1 MEDESFDHP
10 EHDGLDDHNS
20 NTDDHGSSRAG
31 SKEALLPVTLRQVL
45 AATPVTSE
53 TTTPWNIGGRQVKK
67 ILVVATVI
75 EEHHKPEAH
84 TAWYKL
90 IDGTN
95 GKSVMAFRYMHDVL
109 ESALPL
115 PPFEGVVLI
124 PEHRYVCIS
133 GSLSAMRGGGTAIRV
148 DGFHVIQDYHEL
160 CTHRLQ
166 VMAAALTLQRGPPP
180 ATVLQNLSNAV
191 KYPSVQDPPQLVNRP
206 TSTQDPASQSQLPN
220 DPPPAPDARPNQS
233 SESSRPPH
241 GIEAGASKNTSYKF
255 ESSSFPKSP
264 TPERHSTPPRV
275 DKGKQRERAPRRFSM
290 EDPLSDLTPEQRT
303 ILLKI
308 MEGTNADTAAGL
320 NVVQLAVRLKT
331 EDGIEDINIIT
342 HGLDILVEKGH
353 IITDSEGLMYKAI
366 SKKTMNMY
374 PMDID

>member
-1 MEDESFDHP
+1 
-10 EHDGLDDHNS
+10 
-20 NTDDHGSSRAG
+20 
-31 SKEALLPVTLRQVL
+31 
-45 AATPVTSE
+45 
-53 TTTPWNIGGRQVKK
+53 
-67 ILVVATVI
+67 
-75 EEHHKPEAH
+75 
-84 TAWYKL
+84 
-90 IDGTN
+90 
-95 GKSVMAFRYMHDVL
+95 MHDVL

-115 PPFEGVVLI
+115 PPFEGAVLI

-148 DGFHVIQDYHEL
+148 DGFHVIKDYHEL

-166 VMAAALTLQRGPPP
+166 VMAAALTLQRGPPVSGLLRALLRHGTHGFQP

-206 TSTQDPASQSQLPN
+206 TSTQDSASQSQLPN
-220 DPPPAPDARPNQS
+220 DPPPAPKPAPEARPNQS
-233 SESSRPPH
+233 SQSSHPPH
-241 GIEAGASKNTSYKF
+241 GSEAGASKNTSYKF
-255 ESSSFPKSP
+255 ESRSFPKSP

-275 DKGKQRERAPRRFSM
+275 DKGKQRDRTARRFSM

-331 EDGIEDINIIT
+331 EDDIEDIDIIT
-342 HGLDILVEKGH
+342 
-353 IITDSEGLMYKAI
+353 
-366 SKKTMNMY
+366 
-374 PMDID
+374 